1 MIKKK
6 EMAFRRDF
14 GRNGLWQQVGG
25 GGKADKPA
33 SVRRTSGSPRVARGL
48 LAADMQ
54 PDADDTSLA
63 FCQMMQA
70 KDEQIRR
77 LVLRMERCVSTR
89 SHPPHP

>member
-1 MIKKK
+1 M
-6 EMAFRRDF
+6 
-14 GRNGLWQQVGG
+14 G
-25 GGKADKPA
+25 
-33 SVRRTSGSPRVARGL
+33 T
-48 LAADMQ
+48 DMQ

-89 SHPPHP
+89 SSHPTPPVGQHSLSCSHVLAGTACSCNRPARS

>member
-1 MIKKK
+1 MTADTRVQLGLT
-6 EMAFRRDF
+6 ERRP
-14 GRNGLWQQVGG
+14 RTR
-25 GGKADKPA
+25 
-33 SVRRTSGSPRVARGL
+33 VRRGT
-48 LAADMQ
+48 DMQ

-89 SHPPHP
+89 SSHPTPPVGQHSLSCSHVLAGTACSCNRPARS

>member
-1 MIKKK
+1 M
-6 EMAFRRDF
+6 
-14 GRNGLWQQVGG
+14 
-25 GGKADKPA
+25 
-33 SVRRTSGSPRVARGL
+33 ARGL

>member
-1 MIKKK
+1 
-6 EMAFRRDF
+6 MAFRRDF

-33 SVRRTSGSPRVARGL
+33 SVRRTSGSPRVLGRGL

>member
-1 MIKKK
+1 
-6 EMAFRRDF
+6 
-14 GRNGLWQQVGG
+14 
-25 GGKADKPA
+25 
-33 SVRRTSGSPRVARGL
+33 
-48 LAADMQ
+48 MQ

-89 SHPPHP
+89 SSHPTPPSVNTR